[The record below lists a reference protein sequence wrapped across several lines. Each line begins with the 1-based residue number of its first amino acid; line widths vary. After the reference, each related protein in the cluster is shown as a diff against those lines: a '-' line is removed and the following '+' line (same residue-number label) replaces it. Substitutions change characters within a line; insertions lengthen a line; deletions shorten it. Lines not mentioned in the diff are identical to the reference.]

1 MFLVP
6 SFTLCRCS
14 GLGGLFHQD
23 SPSVNPKD
31 HLPQLLSDPGISS
44 KLCALLHRLGALG
57 FQLPVEAAMNF
68 HIKLSPALLLKV
80 SIHTARELYGLSTAC
95 NCDPG
100 RFLSI
105 VMLYCRH
112 KINSVWPLCTE
123 ICVSY
128 PRVSWK
134 HLLPWC
140 FFLAP
145 PNILSLT
152 LLALFIF
159 LACSEVNFQH
169 FFFPIYTFLRTVSL
183 FFFLPS
189 PHFLPSTQWKYLFG
203 CPPHAWSPTRQT

>member
-14 GLGGLFHQD
+14 GLGGLFHQG
-23 SPSVNPKD
+23 SPSVHPKD

-80 SIHTARELYGLSTAC
+80 SIHTARELYGLLTAC

-100 RFLSI
+100 GLLSI

-140 FFLAP
+140 FF
-145 PNILSLT
+145 
-152 LLALFIF
+152 
-159 LACSEVNFQH
+159 
-169 FFFPIYTFLRTVSL
+169 
-183 FFFLPS
+183 
-189 PHFLPSTQWKYLFG
+189 
-203 CPPHAWSPTRQT
+203 

>member
-14 GLGGLFHQD
+14 GLGGLFYQG

-31 HLPQLLSDPGISS
+31 HLPQLLSDPSVSS
-44 KLCALLHRLGALG
+44 KLCALLHRLGAFG
-57 FQLPVEAAMNF
+57 FQLPLEFSHQVKPSSTA
-68 HIKLSPALLLKV
+68 KG
-80 SIHTARELYGLSTAC
+80 TARELYGLLTAC
-95 NCDPG
+95 TCDPG
-100 RFLSI
+100 RLLST

-112 KINSVWPLCTE
+112 KMHSVWPLCTE

-128 PRVSWK
+128 PGVPWK
-134 HLLPWC
+134 RLLPWC

-145 PNILSLT
+145 PNILRLT
-152 LLALFIF
+152 PLASFIS

-169 FFFPIYTFLRTVSL
+169 FVFFPTCTFLRTVAL

-203 CPPHAWSPTRQT
+203 CPPHTWSPTCQT